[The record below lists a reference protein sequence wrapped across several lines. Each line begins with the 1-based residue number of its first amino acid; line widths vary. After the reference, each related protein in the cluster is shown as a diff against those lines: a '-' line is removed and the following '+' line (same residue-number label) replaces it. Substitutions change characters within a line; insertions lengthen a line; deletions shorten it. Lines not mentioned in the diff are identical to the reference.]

1 MQYLLADKV
10 VHSTKDSDSTG
21 RESDQLPGE
30 VAPRVLLVGTKA
42 EACAD
47 DGCDSGIGD
56 KDRVA
61 GVSTD
66 ATALRLLA
74 PCLLLFLV
82 LTLLLLLGF
91 AVYPLRLGGGLDIV
105 LQEVGFH
112 SLNMR
117 AINVDQRGCA
127 LGFIAVDSAHR
138 GSAAGGCVSG
148 VQGIRDSIDN
158 SRLLFV
164 STVM

>member
-10 VHSTKDSDSTG
+10 VHSAKDSDSTG

-30 VAPRVLLVGTKA
+30 VSPRVLLVGTKA
-42 EACAD
+42 ETCAD
-47 DGCDSGIGD
+47 DGCDSGVGNE
-56 KDRVA
+56 DRVA
-61 GVSTD
+61 GVCTD
-66 ATALRLLA
+66 ATAPCPLA
-74 PCLLLFLV
+74 PCFLLFLV

-91 AVYPLRLGGGLDIV
+91 AVYPLRLGGGLNIV
-105 LQEVGFH
+105 LEEVGFH

-117 AINVDQRGCA
+117 AINVDQRSCA

-138 GSAAGGCVSG
+138 GGAAGECVSY
-148 VQGIRDSIDN
+148 VQGIFDSIDN

-164 STVM
+164 STVI